1 MKEMRGVTLK
11 WIMPLIMNPIGT
23 YFLLSEETRGT
34 MSRIVVLVTSDYNL
48 RGGKCRKSLI
58 KVYG

>member
-11 WIMPLIMNPIGT
+11 WIMSLIMNPIGT

-34 MSRIVVLVTSDYNL
+34 MMMSRIVVLV
-48 RGGKCRKSLI
+48 
-58 KVYG
+58 